1 MASRSTGGQLG
12 RPDDVDGQAA
22 GPQGGGQGRALAGHA
37 LDQED
42 PGRAFD
48 LDGGEADVVLQAGVG
63 RAADLEAVAGQGG
76 AGAGGP
82 PSGPARRR
90 SGRRRRRPCAPRPSR
105 RRGSTGG
112 RSVWAAVDV
121 MVARTVNASPSL
133 TWLGASTRVT
143 AMSAPPRAS
152 TGWTSTRMP
161 CSRSRL
167 ASVAASPSVAR
178 PSDTTTMRRR
188 ASDGRTAPARRRA
201 PARLVREASTLV
213 AGWTSSASAWT
224 VSSRRASPP
233 KKATP
238 ARAPSGWW
246 RRASRTQSTAAACPP
261 TPSESDPSTRNI
273 TATRL
278 EVRGMARPARAPT
291 RRSGDGG
298 AERRRRPATGGGSR
312 PGGGG

>member
-1 MASRSTGGQLG
+1 MVWPAATSTVRSSTVSPSR
-12 RPDDVDGQAA
+12 V
-22 GPQGGGQGRALAGHA
+22 H
-37 LDQED
+37 
-42 PGRAFD
+42 
-48 LDGGEADVVLQAGVG
+48 
-63 RAADLEAVAGQGG
+63 
-76 AGAGGP
+76 
-82 PSGPARRR
+82 
-90 SGRRRRRPCAPRPSR
+90 RRP
-105 RRGSTGG
+105 T
-112 RSVWAAVDV
+112 VWAVVDV

-133 TWLGASTRVT
+133 TWLGASTRET

-178 PSDTTTMRRR
+178 PSDTTTIRRR

-213 AGWTSSASAWT
+213 AGWTSSASSWT

-278 EVRGMARPARAPT
+278 DVRGMARPARAPMRRRAMPARRAT
-291 RRSGDGG
+291 AARHWLRLTPLRRRLRRSSTARTARRAITNHLSHGRSPVARRSPGPRARSGTGRLSAG
-298 AERRRRPATGGGSR
+298 AMADSPGSALTAKVTSGRPSWRTVQ
-312 PGGGG
+312 